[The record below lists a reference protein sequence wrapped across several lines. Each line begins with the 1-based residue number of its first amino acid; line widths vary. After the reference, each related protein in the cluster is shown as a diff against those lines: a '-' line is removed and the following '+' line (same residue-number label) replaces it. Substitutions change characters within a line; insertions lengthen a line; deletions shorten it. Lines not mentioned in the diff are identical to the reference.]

1 MSKERVRSFQKK
13 GPELVKKK
21 IQIRTE
27 ELSSSCKTNG
37 PDSMKGWVQ
46 IKLNLRSKGRSKQ
59 WSRYGQ
65 KTDTVQNWSKEKS
78 RSSQKKSPNMVKR
91 KVWIYSKES
100 TGSNQKKGPDPFK
113 RKHWILSKERSGS
126 IQKKALDLIKR
137 KVQIHSKETL
147 DLDKRMILID
157 ILYSTCCNQMRLIQ
171 MFLAC
176 GCVLT
181 LGMWLCLNSW
191 HVAVS

>member
-59 WSRYGQ
+59 WSRYGKKKNGSDLVKRQILYRTGQ
-65 KTDTVQNWSKEKS
+65 KKSPDLVKRKVRIWSKEKS

-147 DLDKRMILID
+147 DPDKRMILID
-157 ILYSTCCNQMRLIQ
+157 IQYLL
-171 MFLAC
+171 
-176 GCVLT
+176 
-181 LGMWLCLNSW
+181 
-191 HVAVS
+191 

>member
-59 WSRYGQ
+59 WSRYG
-65 KTDTVQNWSKEKS
+65 KKKRMVQIRSKDRYCTEL
-78 RSSQKKSPNMVKR
+78 V
-91 KVWIYSKES
+91 
-100 TGSNQKKGPDPFK
+100 
-113 RKHWILSKERSGS
+113 
-126 IQKKALDLIKR
+126 KR
-137 KVQIHSKETL
+137 KVQI
-147 DLDKRMILID
+147 
-157 ILYSTCCNQMRLIQ
+157 
-171 MFLAC
+171 
-176 GCVLT
+176 
-181 LGMWLCLNSW
+181 
-191 HVAVS
+191 